1 MESRHTKTYLME
13 ASITKVIAMPA
24 KDAKNFSDEE
34 VEEIMD
40 MHAPK
45 GQFNSAEVRQII
57 RENPLLVT
65 GLVFTFG
72 LLLGVS
78 LRPSHRR

>member
-1 MESRHTKTYLME
+1 
-13 ASITKVIAMPA
+13 MPA
-24 KDAKNFSDEE
+24 DKKNDFTDED
-34 VEEIMD
+34 VEAIMD

-45 GQFNSAEVRQII
+45 GQVNTGELRQII
-57 RENPLLVT
+57 RDNPFLVT

-78 LRPSHRR
+78 LRPSRGR